1 MHTTSET
8 SSKDGNKAE
17 AAQKVDNLPQPTD
30 QLPGM
35 KKNFTSPNMLEFGQ
49 KKNVKTGLHAHLE
62 SDQSAGESD
71 ELFSDGNKFSIATS
85 YVQRQT

>member
-1 MHTTSET
+1 
-8 SSKDGNKAE
+8 
-17 AAQKVDNLPQPTD
+17 
-30 QLPGM
+30 
-35 KKNFTSPNMLEFGQ
+35 MLEFGQ
-49 KKNVKTGLHAHLE
+49 NKKVKTGLHAHLE